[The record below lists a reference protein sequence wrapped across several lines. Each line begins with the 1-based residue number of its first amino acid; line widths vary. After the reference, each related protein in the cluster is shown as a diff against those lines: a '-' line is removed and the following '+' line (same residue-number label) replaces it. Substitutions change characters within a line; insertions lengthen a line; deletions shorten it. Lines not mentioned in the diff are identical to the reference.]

1 MTILITGSEG
11 FVGRNFLTS
20 PDLYGD
26 IRCIDIKTGTDA
38 RDFFRNDQTHYEL
51 VIHLAAVVGGRML
64 IEGSPLSLAVDLS
77 IDAEFASWALRTKPN
92 HILYFSSSAA
102 YPIKYQEESLQH
114 KLSEA
119 DINFDM
125 IQTPDM
131 TYGWAKLTGEM
142 LMNHLRR
149 EGLSVTTLRP
159 FSGYGSD
166 QDLDYPFPS
175 FIERGLAYQDPF
187 IIWGSDRTVRDWIH
201 IKDIVSACLL
211 MARLKVNDTVNL
223 CTGIATPFRRL
234 AEIVG
239 EQMGYMPEIWVEAD
253 KPKGVAYRVGNPYKM
268 LQWYVPKIS
277 LAEGVARALDD
288 RSKR

>member
-1 MTILITGSEG
+1 MILITGSEG
-11 FVGRNFLTS
+11 FVGRNFLAS
-20 PDLYGD
+20 SDLYGNV
-26 IRCIDIKTGTDA
+26 RCIDIKTGTDA
-38 RDFFRNDQTHYEL
+38 RDFFRNDDTHYEL

-77 IDAEFASWALRTKPN
+77 IDAEMASWALRTKPG

-102 YPIKYQEESLQH
+102 YPIKYQEEHLQH

-119 DINFDM
+119 DINLDM
-125 IQTPDM
+125 IQNPDM

-142 LMNHLRR
+142 LMNNLRR

-175 FIERGLAYQDPF
+175 FIERGIALQDPF
-187 IIWGSDRTVRDWIH
+187 VIWGSDRTTRDWIH
-201 IKDIVSACLL
+201 IQDIVTASLI
-211 MARLKVNDTVNL
+211 MARMKVNDSVNL
-223 CTGIATPFRRL
+223 CTGIATTFRRL

-253 KPKGVAYRVGNPYKM
+253 KPRGVAYRVGNPYKM
-268 LQWYVPKIS
+268 AQYYMPRIS
-277 LAEGVARALDD
+277 LTEGVARALDA
-288 RSKR
+288 RGAR